1 MIRFGRISRR
11 DFLAS
16 AASIGAALALPAP
29 LHGDPYAPCPV
40 GARRPAPIRV
50 RGRVTALGRPVR
62 GAAVSDGLSVVAT
75 DADGRYTLIGD
86 GRRPHLAITP
96 PSGYALPI
104 GPSGTARLYQ
114 PLVADARGEA
124 TALFSLT
131 PLGHSDER
139 HGFVVLADPQT
150 QDEYEMARF
159 QKETVPDV
167 QATVK
172 ELGELPLFGLSDGDI
187 MYDNLG
193 WYDAYEAAVGRMGLP
208 FFQVVGNHDLDLD
221 ATTDEDSTATF
232 TRRFGPR
239 YYSFNRGRMHYVV
252 LDDVF
257 YYNGGY
263 LGYLPAE
270 QLAWLAADLALVP
283 KGGAVVVFL
292 HIPLASSL
300 YERHGLPRPAI
311 ANSVT
316 NREALL
322 TLLEP
327 YKTHLISGH
336 THECEHRT
344 HGKAVEH
351 TLGAACGAWWT
362 GDICYDGTPNGYG
375 VFEAVGDEL
384 RWRYKATGQA
394 ADRQCTVYSAGS
406 DPGAPEELVAN
417 VWNWDP
423 SWTVTWYEDGERT
436 GAMARRLGLDPMAV
450 RTQTGPDLP
459 KRRGW
464 VDPEPTAHMFYAP
477 ASRSAREVRVEVTD
491 RFGRVSTAI
500 VPRG

>member
-1 MIRFGRISRR
+1 VRLSRR
-11 DFLAS
+11 EFLAG

-29 LHGDPYAPCPV
+29 LLGDPYHPFPLVPRGSTPV
-40 GARRPAPIRV
+40 RV

-75 DADGRYTLIGD
+75 DADGRYQLVSD
-86 GRRPHLAITP
+86 GRRSHLAITP
-96 PSGYALPI
+96 PPGYAVPV
-104 GPSGTARLYQ
+104 GPTGTARLWH
-114 PLVADARGEA
+114 PLAPDARGEA

-131 PLGHSDER
+131 PVDGSDER

-150 QDEYEMARF
+150 QDDYEMARF

-172 ELGELPLFGLSDGDI
+172 ALGGQPLFGLTDGDI
-187 MYDNLG
+187 MYDNLELF
-193 WYDAYEAAVGRMGLP
+193 DAYEAAVGRMGIP

-221 ATTDEDSTATF
+221 ATTDEDSTTTF

-239 YYSFNRGRMHYVV
+239 YYSFNRGRIHYVV

-257 YYNGGY
+257 YFGGGY

-283 KGGAVVVFL
+283 NGSTVVVFL
-292 HIPLASSL
+292 HIPLLSSL
-300 YERHGLPRPAI
+300 YERHGAARPDI

-316 NREALL
+316 NRDALL
-322 TLLEP
+322 LLLQP
-327 YKTHLISGH
+327 FKAHFISGH
-336 THECEHRT
+336 THECELRT

-375 VFEAVGDEL
+375 VFEAAGDEL
-384 RWRYKATGQA
+384 RWRYQATGQP
-394 ADRQCTVYSAGS
+394 ADRQCTVYSAGA
-406 DPGAPEELVAN
+406 DPRAPEEMVAN

-423 SWTVTWYEDGERT
+423 AWTVTWYEAGDRK
-436 GAMARRLGLDPMAV
+436 GAMARRPGLDPLAV

-464 VDPEPTAHMFYAP
+464 VDPEPTAHLFYAP
-477 ASRSAREVRVEVTD
+477 ASKAGRDLRVEVTD
-491 RFGRVSTAI
+491 RFGRVTS
-500 VPRG
+500 VPVPA